1 MIDLKTYGYTE
12 TETPPE
18 GMAPGRVTEL
28 RREQYT
34 VVTKDGE
41 VTARLRGKFYHD
53 SDQRADFPCVGD
65 FVLLRENESGVP
77 QIEKL
82 LPRHSKFSR
91 ADLSGHAPGYA
102 KTVLEQVVAANF
114 DFVFILSSLNYDFNI
129 SRILRYLT
137 QTGQSG
143 AKPVIILTKADLTAD
158 AETPMAEVLAAAP
171 EVPVHAV
178 SSRTGQELPA
188 LKQYLRPGKTV
199 VFLGMSGV
207 GKSSLLNALMGR
219 EVMEVK
225 AIREDDSRGR
235 HTTTHRQLFLLP
247 GGAMVIDT
255 PGMRE
260 LGLFDAD
267 GGIAAAFPDVEA
279 LFGHCRFA
287 DCRHQTEPG
296 CALKAALANGTLPQ
310 ERWDSYLAQQR
321 ENRYLNS
328 KAAYLENKRAWA
340 KSVAKW
346 NKERESAEE
355 HD

>member
-1 MIDLKTYGYTE
+1 MINLKTYGYIE
-12 TETPPE
+12 TETPPG
-18 GMAPGRVTEL
+18 GMIPGRVTEL

-34 VVTKDGE
+34 VVTEWGE
-41 VTARLRGKFYHD
+41 VTARLRGKFYYD
-53 SDQRADFPCVGD
+53 NEERTDFPCVGD
-65 FVLLRENESGVP
+65 FVLLEKNENGVSR
-77 QIEKL
+77 ILKL
-82 LPRHSKFSR
+82 LPRRSKFSR
-91 ADLSGHAPGYA
+91 ADLSGHAEGYA

-114 DFVFILSSLNYDFNI
+114 DFVFILSSLNNDFKVG
-129 SRILRYLT
+129 RVLRYLT

-143 AKPVIILTKADLTAD
+143 AKPVVILTKADLVAD

-178 SSRTGQELPA
+178 SSVTGQGLPA
-188 LKQYLRPGKTV
+188 LEQYLQPGKTV

-207 GKSSLLNALMGR
+207 GKSSLLNTLMER

-260 LGLFDAD
+260 LGLFDVD
-267 GGIAAAFPDVEA
+267 EGIATTFPDVEA
-279 LFGHCRFA
+279 LFRRCRFA
-287 DCRHQTEPG
+287 DCKHKSEPG
-296 CALKAALANGTLPQ
+296 CAVQASLRDGSLAQ
-310 ERWDSYLAQQR
+310 ERWESYLNQQR

-328 KAAYLENKRAWA
+328 KAAYLANKRTWS
-340 KSVAKW
+340 KSIAKW
-346 NKERESAEE
+346 NKEREKEE
-355 HD
+355 Y